1 MIGRSECKCLCHT
14 DANILGLI
22 NVPMHVMP
30 CCESDIGKQM
40 IEDRPTLIYYV
51 QTVLNT
57 FKRSEEQGYNSND
70 RRYAIELLE
79 KAMECQND
87 IWNDAIEEAAKC
99 SEQQNIPQFY
109 VSEQIRK
116 LKK

>member
-1 MIGRSECKCLCHT
+1 MTFTAKGECGENHTLVQRLACDKCKEI
-14 DANILGLI
+14 AR
-22 NVPMHVMP
+22 
-30 CCESDIGKQM
+30 Q
-40 IEDRPTLIYYV
+40 DRPTLIYYV

-57 FKRSEEQGYNSND
+57 FKRSEEEGYHSND

-87 IWNDAIEEAAKC
+87 IWNDAIEEAASKVK
-99 SEQQNIPQFY
+99 SNNKLMIKILE
-109 VSEQIRK
+109 